1 MQDSIMQNDL
11 IDELSSNFIE
21 YAYAVNTDRAI
32 PSAKDGLKPVAKR
45 ILYCAYEE
53 GILSNKPH
61 VKSANI
67 VGTTMGH
74 YHPHGDS
81 SIYGALVRLAQ
92 NWVMRYPL
100 IDFHGNVGNIAGDPP
115 AAYRYTEARLSK
127 IAEEGMLCNIKK
139 GIVDTI
145 PNYDE
150 TLKEPVVLP
159 ALFPNLLCNPNAG
172 IGVSIASSWAPHNLN
187 EVAQAIYDYIDGKE
201 PEISGPDFPT
211 GGVIINAKECKSII
225 KNGRGTVKIRGKY
238 EIDGSTIIF
247 TEIPYGVTIE
257 TIIEQIGDIADKG
270 ELPGVISAN
279 DYTTNKSGLRIE
291 IECEKTAN
299 LKNIITKLFA
309 KTSLQSTFSYNQ
321 VALVDKTP
329 TELGLKDTIKIY
341 LDHNKEC
348 LIREFNNDLIKS
360 SDRLE
365 VVKGLLKALEDI
377 DNIIKVI
384 KASES
389 AAAARVALTDKFG
402 FSEAQSKAIVDMK
415 LGRLANL
422 EKIELE
428 TEAKELENKI
438 NYLKDVLGSEEKQI
452 GVIRTRLEELVRK
465 YGDPRRTQLM
475 DIEEPKVEKEIVNVT
490 PEECVVLMTEGGLI
504 KRIPTSTFKPQK
516 KGGKGVKTKDDIVS
530 TVIRTNTVD
539 SLMIF
544 TDSGNM
550 YRLLVDDIPVGN
562 NTSKGISVR
571 SLINIQPTENPTIIY
586 SIYRDTKAKF
596 ILFVTKNGICKKS
609 YLTEYINTSKKT
621 GVIALKMREGDSLA
635 GAALIDDEEIIL
647 TTKEGVGIRFK
658 SSEVAPTSRAT
669 IGVKGI
675 NLKKDDEVNN
685 LVVIRDNTDDLALF
699 TATGNG
705 RRVKLSEI
713 PSQARAGKGVILQK
727 EDKLVAAA
735 MVNDEDYILA
745 IGITNSI
752 CVSAKEITKT
762 GKLAQGSQIIKGT
775 RLQGVSKV

>member
-1 MQDSIMQNDL
+1 MSIDITQ
-11 IDELSSNFIE
+11 ELHQNFIDFSYE
-21 YAYAVNTDRAI
+21 ANSQRAF
-32 PSAKDGLKPVAKR
+32 PDARDGLKPGQRAC
-45 ILYCAYEE
+45 LWEMYEK
-53 GILSNKPH
+53 GYVHTKPH
-61 VKSANI
+61 VKSAKI
-67 VGTTMGH
+67 SGGVAATWWPHGTTA
-74 YHPHGDS
+74 
-81 SIYGALVRLAQ
+81 IYDTFTRMSQ
-92 NWVMRYPL
+92 NWINNIPEVEW
-100 IDFHGNVGNIAGDPP
+100 HGANGSVIISAE
-115 AAYRYTEARLSK
+115 AAADRYTEARLG
-127 IAEEGMLCNIKK
+127 AAAQAGLFEGIKQNNVPM
-139 GIVDTI
+139 INNFTEDAQW
-145 PNYDE
+145 PE
-150 TLKEPVVLP
+150 VLP
-159 ALFPNLLCNPNAG
+159 AVMPRLLINGSMG
-172 IGVSIASSWAPHNLN
+172 IGVTIANTWLPMNLN
-187 EVAQAIYDYIDGKE
+187 ECADIIRSYVNE
-201 PEISGPDFPT
+201 EEINYNSLKLIDFPS
-211 GGVIINAKECKSII
+211 GGIIINAKDLGKIHSTGKGKVVLRGETEIKGNII
-225 KNGRGTVKIRGKY
+225 KITSFPYQVYIEPWIESVKKLVDDGTITG
-238 EIDGSTIIF
+238 
-247 TEIPYGVTIE
+247 IE
-257 TIIEQIGDIADKG
+257 DI
-270 ELPGVISAN
+270 
-279 DYTTNKSGLRIE
+279 YNKSSNGKILVE
-291 IECEKTAN
+291 VECSGSPAIVEQQ
-299 LKNIITKLFA
+299 LFRL
-309 KTSLQSTFSYNQ
+309 TDLQSSYNANQ
-321 VALVDKTP
+321 FALIGNKTP
-329 TELGLKDTIKIY
+329 TLLTLKDYLKVYTEHNYECIK
-341 LDHNKEC
+341 
-348 LIREFNNDLIKS
+348 REYAFNLEKATTRLEIVEGLLKAIVNIDDIIALIKS
-360 SDRLE
+360 SDSSAHARENL
-365 VVKGLLKALEDI
+365 
-377 DNIIKVI
+377 IK
-384 KASES
+384 KY
-389 AAAARVALTDKFG
+389 G
-402 FSEAQSKAIVDMK
+402 FSEPQAKAITNMK
-415 LGRLANL
+415 LGTLAKLEGVEL
-422 EKIELE
+422 EKEKTELQN
-428 TEAKELENKI
+428 TIKECNNILSNK
-438 NYLKDVLGSEEKQI
+438 SEQI
-452 GVIRTRLEELVRK
+452 KIFITRLNKFVEN
-465 YGDPRRTQLM
+465 YGYSRRTQLM

-647 TTKEGVGIRFK
+647 TTKEGMGIRFK

-675 NLKKDDEVNN
+675 NLKANDEVNN

-699 TATGNG
+699 TTTGNG

-713 PSQARAGKGVILQK
+713 PSQARAGKGIILQK

-735 MVNDEDYILA
+735 MVNDKDYILA